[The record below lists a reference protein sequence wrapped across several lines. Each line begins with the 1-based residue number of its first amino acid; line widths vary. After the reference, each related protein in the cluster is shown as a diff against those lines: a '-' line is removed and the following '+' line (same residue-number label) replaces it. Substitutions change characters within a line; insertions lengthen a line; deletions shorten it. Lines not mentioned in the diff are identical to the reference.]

1 MYGTVLLLLL
11 LLQAANYMNNVKLAY
26 DLHDLLLTGEN
37 INLVGDFQ
45 ASGAETEI
53 FIKLRF

>member
-45 ASGAETEI
+45 ASGTET
-53 FIKLRF
+53 LL